1 MAKNETE
8 IKVITV
14 FDGELD
20 ATDVFIGLIK
30 QKYNSLD
37 KKNLENPV
45 ESKYNLNKV
54 HEARQSGL
62 CGYWPCEKNWNIG

>member
-1 MAKNETE
+1 MAKNKTE

-30 QKYNSLD
+30 QKYNSFE
-37 KKNLENPV
+37 KKSLENPV
-45 ESKYNLNKV
+45 ENKYNFNKV
-54 HEARQSGL
+54 HEASQSGL
-62 CGYWPCEKNWNIG
+62 CG

>member
-1 MAKNETE
+1 MAKNKVE

-30 QKYNSLD
+30 QKYNSFD
-37 KKNLENPV
+37 KKSLENPV
-45 ESKYNLNKV
+45 ESNYNLSKV
-54 HEARQSGL
+54 HEASQSGL
-62 CGYWPCEKNWNIG
+62 CG

>member
-62 CGYWPCEKNWNIG
+62 CG